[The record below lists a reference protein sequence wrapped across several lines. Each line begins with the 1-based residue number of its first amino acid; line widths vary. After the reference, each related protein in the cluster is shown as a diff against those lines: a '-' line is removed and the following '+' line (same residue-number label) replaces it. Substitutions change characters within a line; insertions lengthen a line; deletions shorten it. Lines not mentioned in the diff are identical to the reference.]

1 MFLFMSMSLL
11 TVTGKFS
18 VMIATLLY
26 VLVHVHVTS
35 NGNRKILGHDSN
47 SSLCSW
53 FMSLLTVTG
62 KFSVMI
68 ATLLYVLVHVTSDG
82 NRKILGH
89 DSNSSLCS
97 CSCERQSQPT
107 KEMYIP
113 LRPIPKETLCV
124 IICIKWASNRN
135 WQAEV
140 LHT

>member
-1 MFLFMSMSLL
+1 MFLVHVTSNGNWKILGHDSNSSLCSWLMSLL

-53 FMSLLTVTG
+53 LMFMSLLTVTG

-68 ATLLYVLVHVTSDG
+68 ATLLYVLG
-82 NRKILGH
+82 
-89 DSNSSLCS
+89 S
-97 CSCERQSQPT
+97 C
-107 KEMYIP
+107 
-113 LRPIPKETLCV
+113 
-124 IICIKWASNRN
+124 
-135 WQAEV
+135 
-140 LHT
+140 HF